1 MKAHCERLDGK
12 SLTYDEAIDCEDIS
26 PAEAYAEI
34 AQHAD
39 DAAEARG
46 MWQDF
51 VAEYGERGTYSGA
64 DVLGFL
70 GY

>member
-1 MKAHCERLDGK
+1 MD
-12 SLTYDEAIDCEDIS
+12 YWEAMDCEDIS
-26 PAEAYAEI
+26 PEEAYAEI
-34 AQHAD
+34 RKHAED
-39 DAAEARG
+39 ESEARG

-51 VAEYGERGTYSGA
+51 VAEHGEREEYAGA